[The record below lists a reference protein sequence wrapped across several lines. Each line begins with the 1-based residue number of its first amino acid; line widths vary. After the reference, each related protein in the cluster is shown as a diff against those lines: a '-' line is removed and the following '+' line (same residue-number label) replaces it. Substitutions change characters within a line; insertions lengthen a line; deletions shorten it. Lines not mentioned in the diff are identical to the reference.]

1 MPKTIRFDRLGIVF
15 LVGATLFACISRT
28 SFAFAENARPN
39 VLFLLTDDQ
48 RPDTIHALGNASI
61 DTPNLDALA
70 RRGVAF
76 TRAVCANPI
85 CTPSRAEIL
94 SGCSGFRN
102 GVVDF
107 GKQIDPT
114 LKLWPQAMT
123 DAGYHSWY
131 VGKWHNDGKP
141 IQRGF
146 EQTRGLFTGGG
157 GKWWKEQVDWK
168 GTPVTGYTG
177 WIFQDDEGTLFP
189 ERGVGLTPD
198 ISSKFAD
205 VAIELIRRKPV
216 EPFFLQVA
224 FTAPHDPLFFP
235 PNFETK
241 YAANKLPLPAN
252 FLPEHPFD
260 HGNFDGRDEQLL
272 PWPRTPQMI
281 RELLAVYYAVISD
294 MDQQVGRIV
303 EALRATNQLDN
314 TIIIFSSDHGLG
326 VGSHGLR
333 GKQSMYEHTINV
345 PLIIAGPN
353 IPQGQVRDAQVY
365 LRELYPTTC
374 ELVGIEVPQSVEGQS
389 FAKVV
394 TGQADKSHDHVFCY
408 FRDKQ
413 RMIRDSRWKLI
424 HYPAIDRWQLFDLG
438 KDPNELQDLSSDLT
452 KADIFNQL
460 RETLRREQVA
470 AGDPLAND

>member
-1 MPKTIRFDRLGIVF
+1 MNHLCLLRLAVAAILTSSTVN
-15 LVGATLFACISRT
+15 VALFAAARD
-28 SFAFAENARPN
+28 RPN

-48 RPDTIHALGNASI
+48 RPDTIHELGNPNI

-94 SGCSGFRN
+94 SGRSGFRN
-102 GVVDF
+102 GVIDF
-107 GKQIDPT
+107 GRQIDPT

-123 DAGYHSWY
+123 EAGYRSWY
-131 VGKWHNDGKP
+131 VGKWHNDGRP
-141 IQRGF
+141 IQRGY
-146 EQTRGLFTGGG
+146 EQTLGLFTGGG
-157 GKWWKEQVDWK
+157 GKWWKDTVDWK
-168 GTPVTGYTG
+168 GTPVTGYRG
-177 WIFQDDEGTLFP
+177 WIFQDDERNLFP

-205 VAIELIRRKPV
+205 AAIEFIRRKPA

-224 FTAPHDPLFFP
+224 FTAPHDPLYFP
-235 PNFETK
+235 PGFEEK
-241 YAANKLPLPAN
+241 YAADKLPLPAN

-272 PWPRTPQMI
+272 PWPRTPRMI

-294 MDQQVGRIV
+294 LDKQVGRIV
-303 EALRATNQLDN
+303 ESLRETEQLDN

-345 PLIIAGPN
+345 PLLLAGPH
-353 IPQGQVRDAQVY
+353 IPAGEIRDAQVY

-374 ELVGIEVPQSVEGQS
+374 ELVGIEIPKTVDGTS
-389 FAKVV
+389 FAQVI
-394 TGQADKSHDHVFCY
+394 TGKTANTHDHVFCY

-413 RMIRDSRWKLI
+413 RMIRESQWKLI
-424 HYPAIDRWQLFDLG
+424 HYPAIERWQLFDLIA
-438 KDPNELQDLSSDLT
+438 DPNELIDLSGDTT
-452 KADIFNQL
+452 KAEVLKRL
-460 RETLRREQVA
+460 RTKLRAEQVA
-470 AGDPLAND
+470 AGDPLAAG

>member
-1 MPKTIRFDRLGIVF
+1 MKRFSLNRRWTASLACAVCLVSPTLGVVA
-15 LVGATLFACISRT
+15 LAAAGD
-28 SFAFAENARPN
+28 RPN
-39 VLFLLTDDQ
+39 VLFLLSDDQ
-48 RPDTIHALGNASI
+48 RPDTIRALGNPHI
-61 DTPNLDALA
+61 DTPNLDRLA

-94 SGCSGFRN
+94 SGCGGFRN
-102 GVVDF
+102 GVIDF
-107 GKQIDPT
+107 GKPIDPA

-141 IQRGF
+141 IQRGY
-146 EQTRGLFTGGG
+146 EQTLGLFTGGG
-157 GKWWKEQVDWK
+157 GKWWEDQVDWK
-168 GTPVTGYTG
+168 GTPVTGYRG
-177 WIFQDDEGTLFP
+177 WIFQDDARNLFP

-205 VAIELIRRKPV
+205 AAIEFIRRQPA

-224 FTAPHDPLFFP
+224 FTAPHDPLYFP
-235 PNFETK
+235 PGFETK
-241 YAANKLPLPAN
+241 YDADKLPLPAN
-252 FLPEHPFD
+252 FLQEHPFD
-260 HGNFDGRDEQLL
+260 HGNFDGRDENLL
-272 PWPRTPQMI
+272 PWPRTPRMI

-294 MDQQVGRIV
+294 MDEQVGRIV
-303 EALRATNQLDN
+303 EALRATGQLDN

-345 PLIIAGPN
+345 PLIVAGPDVPRGE
-353 IPQGQVRDAQVY
+353 IRDAQVY

-374 ELVGIEVPQSVEGQS
+374 ELVGIEIPETVEGKS
-389 FAKVV
+389 FAPVIAGKL
-394 TGQADKSHDHVFCY
+394 DKTHDHVFCY

-413 RMIRDSRWKLI
+413 RMIRDSQWKLI
-424 HYPAIDRWQLFDLG
+424 HYPAIDRWQLFDLVA
-438 KDPNELQDLSSDLT
+438 DPDELTDLSGEPT
-452 KADIFNQL
+452 KAEVLKRL
-460 RETLRREQVA
+460 RGILKAEQIA
-470 AGDPLAND
+470 AGDPLATR